1 MNNTPLPR
9 RSFADVDYPEAV
21 RRAHALIPVFKEHA
35 PAVERATKLTPE
47 VLRAIHDSGLFRMQQ
62 PKRFGGMELDFH
74 AFTEI
79 PEILGRGDASCGW
92 NFINLASH
100 HRQLAQWDPLAQE
113 EIWGADP
120 DALIASGI
128 AYHQG
133 RGRRVDG
140 GLVINGTWGFSS
152 GVDAS
157 QWNMLSCTVMD
168 GDQPIDW
175 CMCLVPVTDHEIIDD
190 WKTLGMRGTGSRSVR
205 CKDVFVPAHRAL
217 SMHVAR
223 PDHEFPGMR
232 MHSNPMFKVPT
243 AAMGGYGIGGALTGN
258 AQASIDATIALV
270 RSRSTAYTGA
280 KMRDFPTVQL
290 RVGTAAARVDAV
302 RSWFRSDC
310 REAAEI
316 VARTGKLDMEAKLRY
331 RRNAAI
337 GVKIATE
344 AIDMVHEVAG
354 ANGIYDDY
362 PIQRMFRDA
371 HAGGA
376 HFVLN
381 IDVQT
386 TPWAI
391 VAFGGEVKS
400 PTL

>member
-1 MNNTPLPR
+1 MSDLPQ
-9 RSFADVDYPEAV
+9 RSFADVDFEEAV
-21 RRAHALIPVFKEHA
+21 RRAHALIPVIKEHA
-35 PAVERATKLTPE
+35 AAVERATQLTPE

-74 AFTEI
+74 AFTVI

-100 HRQLAQWDPLAQE
+100 HRQLAQWDPKAQE
-113 EIWGADP
+113 EIWGDNP

-133 RGRRVDG
+133 RARQVDG
-140 GLVINGTWGFSS
+140 GLIINGTWGFSS
-152 GVDAS
+152 GVDSS
-157 QWNMLSCTVMD
+157 QWNMLACTVMD
-168 GDQPIDW
+168 GDKPIDW
-175 CMCLVPVTDHEIIDD
+175 CMCMIPVEDHEIIDD

-205 CKDVFVPAHRAL
+205 CVDVFVPAHRAL

-223 PDHEFPGMR
+223 SGHEFPGMR
-232 MHSNPMFKVPT
+232 MHANPMFRVPT
-243 AAMGGYGIGGALTGN
+243 SALGGFGVGGALLGN
-258 AQASIDATIALV
+258 AQAAVDATIELV

-290 RVGTAAARVDAV
+290 RVGTAAAQVDAV
-302 RSWFRSDC
+302 RAWFRSDC
-310 REAAEI
+310 LEGAAT
-316 VARTGKLDMEAKLRY
+316 VARDGGLDLATKLRF
-331 RRNAAI
+331 RRNAAM
-337 GVKIATE
+337 GVKMATS
-344 AIDMVHEVAG
+344 AIDALHEVAG

-362 PIQRMFRDA
+362 PIQKIFRDA

-381 IDVQT
+381 TDVQT